1 MSPGDFAALLEAV
14 NAASFSDEKTGVVAT
29 AAQSQTFTVSQV
41 GQLIDAM
48 SFSADKL
55 KTLELTRNRLVD
67 RQNGF
72 KLLEHFTFSADKQ
85 KAQALLR

>member
-1 MSPGDFAALLEAV
+1 MPAEEFSALLEAV
-14 NAASFSDEKTGVVAT
+14 NEASFSDEKTGVIAT
-29 AAQSQTFTVSQV
+29 AAKGYQFSCEQV

-55 KTLELTRNRLVD
+55 KALDLTRKRLVD

-85 KAQALLR
+85 KAQALLK